1 MKQPENE
8 PKNKN
13 LNNSMQFS
21 QKTFNHQLILTDYNM
36 YNFIDNNNNSYK
48 TIKIKKP
55 KNDLNNSN
63 LDGKNKIVVNYNLS
77 KIHPNIMAKNLF
89 PNYAMKTLVAHKTN
103 NSLENKNI
111 TDINKNKKNGRKIN
125 QKPVSSKI
133 ASYSSHTKEKK
144 NFKVNLKKNK
154 NSESKD
160 KNFMVIP
167 NGGRI
172 NRNLNLTLTN
182 FSSIGGTEFKKDFLD
197 KSPKQYNLSISN
209 KNDKKNNDE
218 IIIKRKSI
226 NTTKNKLNKK
236 IFGKMNLNDINNY
249 NLNLNNFNNININN
263 NNSTLSNKNSNNN
276 SMKFQKRKSNKTNL
290 SSSSSKFYGSSLK
303 SNSKYSVNKKF
314 DILKS
319 NMNEQINDINNN
331 YNKLKNMTESD
342 NVKKHELIFD
352 IIQNSLFKFAS
363 LLSNPKEKEVAF
375 EIIQKLNDFFK
386 KNTILVNSIKKKN
399 DELNEKIRKC
409 KEINKHIE
417 KENILLVD
425 KIDIMQ
431 RKIDD
436 FENEI
441 KNNIFNGNNNN
452 NNDNGNNMENEKHF
466 INTIKINNTI
476 YENGNDYIQ
485 EQNNENENDDIY
497 ENEENESSVNSEELE
512 SIRFFDKIIMKKHSF
527 SKTHI
532 PELEIKQIKLNEE
545 LENRQNHNGK
555 VNKYKLRNKFHL
567 KNGMNINNQKDKEFQ
582 NGLRKK
588 GNKSSKVIGYSKIAE
603 DKKKKSYKKFQ
614 GIK

>member
-21 QKTFNHQLILTDYNM
+21 QKTFNHQLILTDYNI
-36 YNFIDNNNNSYK
+36 YNIIDNNNNNSYK

-63 LDGKNKIVVNYNLS
+63 LMDKKNKIVVNYNLS
-77 KIHPNIMAKNLF
+77 KIHPNIVAKNLF

-111 TDINKNKKNGRKIN
+111 TDINKNKKKGRKIIQN
-125 QKPVSSKI
+125 PVNSKI
-133 ASYSSHTKEKK
+133 VSYSSHTKEKS
-144 NFKVNLKKNK
+144 NFKANLKKNK

-160 KNFMVIP
+160 KNFMVIQ
-167 NGGRI
+167 NGGRM

-182 FSSIGGTEFKKDFLD
+182 FSSIGGTEFKKDILD

-209 KNDKKNNDE
+209 KHDKKINDE
-218 IIIKRKSI
+218 IIIKRKSL
-226 NTTKNKLNKK
+226 NTNKNKLNKK

-249 NLNLNNFNNININN
+249 NLNLNNFDNINININ

-276 SMKFQKRKSNKTNL
+276 SLKFQKRKSNKTNL

-314 DILKS
+314 DILKN

-352 IIQNSLFKFAS
+352 IIQNSLFKFSS

-375 EIIQKLNDFFK
+375 EIIKKLNDFFK
-386 KNTILVNSIKKKN
+386 KNTTLVNAIKKKN

-409 KEINKHIE
+409 KDINKHIE

-436 FENEI
+436 LENE
-441 KNNIFNGNNNN
+441 
-452 NNDNGNNMENEKHF
+452 
-466 INTIKINNTI
+466 
-476 YENGNDYIQ
+476 
-485 EQNNENENDDIY
+485 
-497 ENEENESSVNSEELE
+497 
-512 SIRFFDKIIMKKHSF
+512 MK
-527 SKTHI
+527 
-532 PELEIKQIKLNEE
+532 
-545 LENRQNHNGK
+545 
-555 VNKYKLRNKFHL
+555 
-567 KNGMNINNQKDKEFQ
+567 
-582 NGLRKK
+582 
-588 GNKSSKVIGYSKIAE
+588 
-603 DKKKKSYKKFQ
+603 
-614 GIK
+614 

>member
-21 QKTFNHQLILTDYNM
+21 QKTFNHQLILTDYNI
-36 YNFIDNNNNSYK
+36 YNIIDNNNNNSYK

-63 LDGKNKIVVNYNLS
+63 LMDKKNKIVVNYNLS
-77 KIHPNIMAKNLF
+77 KIHPNIVAKNLF

-111 TDINKNKKNGRKIN
+111 TDINKNKKKGRKIIQN
-125 QKPVSSKI
+125 PVNSKI
-133 ASYSSHTKEKK
+133 VSYSSHTKEKS
-144 NFKVNLKKNK
+144 NFKANLKKNK

-160 KNFMVIP
+160 KNFMVIQ
-167 NGGRI
+167 NGGRM

-182 FSSIGGTEFKKDFLD
+182 FSSIGGTEFKKDILD

-209 KNDKKNNDE
+209 KHDKKINDE
-218 IIIKRKSI
+218 IIIKRKSL
-226 NTTKNKLNKK
+226 NTNKNKLNKK

-249 NLNLNNFNNININN
+249 NLNLNNFDNINININ

-276 SMKFQKRKSNKTNL
+276 SLKFQKRKSNKTNL

-314 DILKS
+314 DILKN

-352 IIQNSLFKFAS
+352 IIQNSLFKFSS

-375 EIIQKLNDFFK
+375 EIIKKLNDFFK
-386 KNTILVNSIKKKN
+386 KNTTLVNAIKKKN

-409 KEINKHIE
+409 KDINKHIE

-436 FENEI
+436 LENEI
-441 KNNIFNGNNNN
+441 KNNIFN
-452 NNDNGNNMENEKHF
+452 DNGNNFDNGNV
-466 INTIKINNTI
+466 INNIKVNNTI
-476 YENGNDYIQ
+476 FENGNDYIQ
-485 EQNNENENDDIY
+485 EQNENENENDDSY
-497 ENEENESSVNSEELE
+497 DKEENESSVNSEELE

-532 PELEIKQIKLNEE
+532 PELEIKQIKLKEE
-545 LENRQNHNGK
+545 LENRQNYNGK
-555 VNKYKLRNKFHL
+555 VNKYKLGNKSNL
-567 KNGMNINNQKDKEFQ
+567 KNGMNINKQKDKEFQ

-588 GNKSSKVIGYSKIAE
+588 GNKSSKAIGYSRIAE